1 MGVGDFSGGRGY
13 AGIGVNFLEETF
25 RGRQANPVNRMHEA
39 AVQRVLRALLPDVTT
54 DIKGHQRSREELLDA
69 SGYAD
74 HPADFDELMHVLDQD
89 LKLIT
94 PTKEHKVNRVVAPD
108 TTSWPTTIWCPRCG
122 NG

>member
-1 MGVGDFSGGRGY
+1 
-13 AGIGVNFLEETF
+13 
-25 RGRQANPVNRMHEA
+25 MHEA

-94 PTKEHKVNRVVAPD
+94 PTEGAQGQSSSSTD
-108 TTSWPTTIWCPRCG
+108 TTSWPTTIWSLAAGMVDAEAERNTSG
-122 NG
+122 IGGAQA